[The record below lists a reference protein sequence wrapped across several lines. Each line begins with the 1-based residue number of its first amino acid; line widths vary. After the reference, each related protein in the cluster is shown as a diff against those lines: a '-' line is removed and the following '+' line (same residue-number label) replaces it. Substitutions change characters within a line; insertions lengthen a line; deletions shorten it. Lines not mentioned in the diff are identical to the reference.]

1 MKEAIQMTL
10 IQCGMIDK
18 VRHMENLEMAL
29 GTILHGKEWTIQG
42 TIEREMMTDITH
54 PGTLPDRT
62 LMITFQMAMLQ
73 APDKEILLKVI
84 QGLVQ
89 GMTIINLILETE
101 SQDVTVIHHFHPI
114 MDNKK

>member
-1 MKEAIQMTL
+1 MTL

-29 GTILHGKEWTIQG
+29 GTIQHGKEWTIQG
-42 TIEREMMTDITH
+42 TIATEMMTDITH
-54 PGTLPDRT
+54 PGTFPDRT

-73 APDKEILLKVI
+73 AADKEILLKVI
-84 QGLVQ
+84 RDLIQ

-101 SQDVTVIHHFHPI
+101 TRDVTVTHLFRPI
-114 MDNKK
+114 AENKK

>member
-18 VRHMENLEMAL
+18 VKHMENLKMAL
-29 GTILHGKEWTIQG
+29 GTIQHGKEWTTQG
-42 TIEREMMTDITH
+42 TIETEMMTDITH
-54 PGTLPDRT
+54 QGKFPDRT

-73 APDKEILLKVI
+73 AADKEILLKVI
-84 QGLVQ
+84 RGLIQ

-101 SQDVTVIHHFHPI
+101 SQDVTVTHHFRPI
-114 MDNKK
+114 VDNKK